1 MNKSRSFALAA
12 LAASGALFA
21 LLGFQQGQERTGTV
35 NISQLIQ
42 KSSLGQKNTQR
53 LESAFRRRQNF
64 LAFLEQNPLMERA
77 QVDQLKSLELKE
89 TLTTAETEELT
100 RLKAAA
106 AAALREFNEL
116 NMKTAPTDADR
127 QKLDIYNERSRA
139 MAGVIEGIANEFN
152 QDVQK
157 LRDEVRQNETSSS
170 QKAIQEAA
178 KRAGVTIVFNAEVAP
193 YAAND
198 LTEEAVKIM
207 NATP

>member
-1 MNKSRSFALAA
+1 MNQHRTIAFAA
-12 LAASGALFA
+12 LAASAAAFA

-64 LAFLEQNPLMERA
+64 LAFLEQNPLLERA
-77 QVDQLKSLELKE
+77 QVDQLKALELKE
-89 TLTTAETEELT
+89 TLTTAETEEQT

-116 NMKTAPTDADR
+116 NMKTTPTEADR
-127 QKLDIYNERSRA
+127 QKLDVYNERSRA
-139 MAGVIEGIANEFN
+139 MSGVIEGIASEFN

-157 LRDEVRQNETSSS
+157 LRDEVRQGETAAS

-178 KRAGVTIVFNAEVAP
+178 KKAGVTIAFTAEIAP

-198 LTEEAVKIM
+198 LTDEAVKIM